1 MVGMWERAQPLF
13 LAALEMREVMARH
26 GRQRVKVRLEPWQM
40 RIGINTGPVIGGIVG
55 QSKIAFDVWGNTVNI
70 ASRMETNDVAGSVT
84 MRPEAWLR
92 VAGLCE
98 CESLG
103 HIPVRGKHDIE
114 IFRFT
119 GWKIPPED
127 IPEAA
132 KDMTGAASVLA
143 A

>member
-1 MVGMWERAQPLF
+1 MAEAVGGIEPLW
-13 LAALEMREVMARH
+13 
-26 GRQRVKVRLEPWQM
+26 RVRV
-40 RIGINTGPVIGGIVG
+40 GVHVGPVVAGVLGNL
-55 QSKIAFDVWGNTVNI
+55 QYQYDVCGDSVNI
-70 ASRMETNDVAGSVT
+70 ASCMETNDVAGSVT
-84 MRPEAWLR
+84 MSPEAWLR